1 MVKKLIIFL
10 LLIFTVIIIC
20 SCSSNKEE
28 VKEKEV
34 IKTIYLEEKPNHI
47 GEVIE
52 VDRENQKIK
61 IKNYKTGKVEE
72 LKFSDYL
79 NIKSVEV
86 KDMYDFG
93 QFTDYKNYYV
103 IAYTTQD
110 IFGQEAKDPEKIVL
124 IKIGKDIW
132 WEVK

>member
-47 GEVIE
+47 GEVIIE
-52 VDRENQKIK
+52 KRQENPVHLHR
-61 IKNYKTGKVEE
+61 G
-72 LKFSDYL
+72 
-79 NIKSVEV
+79 
-86 KDMYDFG
+86 
-93 QFTDYKNYYV
+93 
-103 IAYTTQD
+103 
-110 IFGQEAKDPEKIVL
+110 
-124 IKIGKDIW
+124 
-132 WEVK
+132 

>member
-1 MVKKLIIFL
+1 LWSV
-10 LLIFTVIIIC
+10 T
-20 SCSSNKEE
+20 
-28 VKEKEV
+28 
-34 IKTIYLEEKPNHI
+34 
-47 GEVIE
+47 E
-52 VDRENQKIK
+52 VDRENKKIK

-72 LKFSDYL
+72 LKLSDYL
-79 NIKSVEV
+79 KIKSVEV
-86 KDMYDFG
+86 KDTYDFG
-93 QFTDYKNYYV
+93 EFTNYKDYYV